1 MELTRAEL
9 ARYVDHTLLSPTA
22 SIEDVK
28 ALLDEAS
35 DLRTYSICVSPSMLP
50 LPWPTGA
57 VKVATVCGFLRQ
69 AHGRGEGLRGRA
81 VGRVRR

>member
-28 ALLDEAS
+28 ALL
-35 DLRTYSICVSPSMLP
+35 LRLDYIQEQ
-50 LPWPTGA
+50 
-57 VKVATVCGFLRQ
+57 LR
-69 AHGRGEGLRGRA
+69 A
-81 VGRVRR
+81 

>member
-1 MELTRAEL
+1 MALTRAEL

-35 DLRTYSICVSPSMLP
+35 DLRTYSICVSPSMPVSYTHLD
-50 LPWPTGA
+50 
-57 VKVATVCGFLRQ
+57 VYKRQRFLR
-69 AHGRGEGLRGRA
+69 
-81 VGRVRR
+81 